1 MRSTVAHWRDVLD
14 DMVRQRRSALVAY
27 ACLFVVDRRDAED
40 LVHEA
45 IVRTFS
51 RPRAVT
57 EIHAAEGYVRQAIRT
72 VFLDQTRARRT
83 WSGKAHLFDGEPS
96 ARAPEGAA
104 TASADVGAALRVLSP
119 RERACVV
126 LRYFDDLPV
135 SEIASALHISEGA
148 VKRYLSDGTGKLRLS
163 LRVEIPGATDDYES
177 VHVTGQGRSTR

>member
-1 MRSTVAHWRDVLD
+1 MTHWRGVLD
-14 DMVRQRRSALVAY
+14 EMVRERRSALVAY

-72 VFLDQTRARRT
+72 VFLDQTRSRRT
-83 WSGKAHLFDGEPS
+83 WLGRAHLFEPAPS
-96 ARAPEGAA
+96 APGAEDAASA
-104 TASADVGAALRVLSP
+104 TADVGAALRVLSP

-135 SEIASALHISEGA
+135 SEIAAALLISEGA
-148 VKRYLSDGTGKLRLS
+148 VKRYLSDGTGKLRTTLQV
-163 LRVEIPGATDDYES
+163 VEPDGPDEFES
-177 VHVTGQGRSTR
+177 VRVSDLGRNAR